1 MGLGRF
7 FTPQGRP
14 DLRSINRPSNSLV
27 QSLSI
32 PDCCC
37 RALES
42 VHMPQS
48 WLAEAGATAG
58 ISKLAVEAGATAGIS
73 KLALEV
79 GADVFLKVQSQDH
92 RGLRSSRLGVQG
104 RTALHS
110 PVA

>member
-1 MGLGRF
+1 
-7 FTPQGRP
+7 
-14 DLRSINRPSNSLV
+14 
-27 QSLSI
+27 
-32 PDCCC
+32 
-37 RALES
+37 
-42 VHMPQS
+42 MPQS
-48 WLAEAGATAG
+48 WLAEAGATAGISKLAVEAGATAG

-92 RGLRSSRLGVQG
+92 RGLRSSKLSVQG

>member
-1 MGLGRF
+1 
-7 FTPQGRP
+7 
-14 DLRSINRPSNSLV
+14 
-27 QSLSI
+27 
-32 PDCCC
+32 
-37 RALES
+37 
-42 VHMPQS
+42 MPQS

-110 PVA
+110 PVHLLPNVTIDKSYKTWPSRT

>member
-1 MGLGRF
+1 
-7 FTPQGRP
+7 
-14 DLRSINRPSNSLV
+14 
-27 QSLSI
+27 
-32 PDCCC
+32 
-37 RALES
+37 
-42 VHMPQS
+42 MPQS

-58 ISKLAVEAGATAGIS
+58 IL

-110 PVA
+110 PVGVGKGKRLPRSARPGHSPEE